1 MRREDPP
8 LDRPRHRDS
17 SVAVL
22 CRSDLVFGLHHEG
35 SDGWRSMTLR
45 EFIVALS
52 DLRAQHVPAETPV
65 KVLVAD
71 GPPSAWGD
79 PTIAFDEGQVRIAA

>member
-1 MRREDPP
+1 
-8 LDRPRHRDS
+8 
-17 SVAVL
+17 
-22 CRSDLVFGLHHEG
+22 
-35 SDGWRSMTLR
+35 MTLR